1 MASFTLIGMVFLQF
15 IGLVIFKMGCILK
28 KSPKL
33 MKCVRMGRCV
43 DDDWEMYEQAAL
55 LREME
60 SDTEEQDSG
69 SSGSTE
75 SLPTY

>member
-1 MASFTLIGMVFLQF
+1 
-15 IGLVIFKMGCILK
+15 
-28 KSPKL
+28 
-33 MKCVRMGRCV
+33 MKCVKMRQCV
-43 DDDWEMYEQAAL
+43 DDDWEMYGQAAL

-75 SLPTY
+75 SLPTK